1 MAKRIALV
9 AGATGLVGKECL
21 RLLAAD
27 AGVEEVRALVRQ
39 PLSAEIQA
47 LGNIRECRVDFDRLE
62 GHADGFAVDWVF
74 CALGTTIRQAGSKD
88 AFRRVD
94 VDYPLSV
101 ARTAWAA
108 GARHFLL
115 VSAAGADARSSM
127 FYNRVK
133 GELEEAVRQLGYPSL
148 TIARPSLLLG
158 ERSPPRRGEEI
169 GKRLAWLFPSKWKP
183 VQASQV
189 ALALLRSAQADAPG
203 VHILDNAALRSV
215 K

>member
-1 MAKRIALV
+1 MLADFSVKRIL
-9 AGATGLVGKECL
+9 GGY
-21 RLLAAD
+21 LLAAD
-27 AGVEEVRALVRQ
+27 AGVEEVRALVRK
-39 PLSAEIQA
+39 PLSAETQA
-47 LGNIRECRVDFDRLE
+47 LGSIRECSVDFDRLDE
-62 GHADGFAVDWVF
+62 HADWFAVDWVF

-94 VDYPLSV
+94 FDYPLSV
-101 ARTAWAA
+101 ARTARAA

-115 VSAAGADARSSM
+115 VSVASADAHSRV

-158 ERSPPRRGEEI
+158 DRSPPRIGEEI

-189 ALALLRSAQADAPG
+189 ALALLRSAQADIPG
-203 VHILDNAALRSV
+203 VHILDNTALRSG
-215 K
+215 